1 MLILTKE
8 ALAKALEPYP
18 KIAQSIARIAEERY
32 STHLKKKEQAFED
45 QFGEELKLSITQ
57 ADLQNV
63 SIFKDASVGFLHSLA
78 MSLKPEKFYRNQIV
92 FRKGDEAQEMYFVAK
107 GTADVVDES
116 RSVVYASLQ
125 PGSFFGEVAV
135 FTDDQKRTATVQCS
149 SDELVVFKCEKSAL
163 NEILAEFPEVHSSI
177 EIELARRMEYI
188 RHRNRANLT
197 PEQLQATEIEAVTQ
211 KLQFVSYFYIQIAKN
226 HIVDSLIRWNWSKL
240 FTYFGSSA

>member
-32 STHLKKKEQAFED
+32 STHLKKKEIAIED
-45 QFGEELKLSITQ
+45 QFGEELQLSITQ
-57 ADLQNV
+57 NELQNF

-78 MSLKPEKFYRNQIV
+78 MSLKPEKYYRNQII
-92 FRKGDEAQEMYFVAK
+92 FRKGDQAQEMYFVAK
-107 GTADVVDES
+107 GTADAVDEA
-116 RSVVYASLQ
+116 RTTVFATLN

-135 FTDDQKRTATVQCS
+135 FTDDQKRTATVICS
-149 SDELVVFKCEKSAL
+149 SDELVVFKCEKTAL

-188 RHRNRANLT
+188 HHRNRANLS
-197 PEQLQATEIEAVTQ
+197 PRQLQATEIEVVAQ
-211 KLQFVSYFYIQIAKN
+211 KLQYVSWLC
-226 HIVDSLIRWNWSKL
+226 DC
-240 FTYFGSSA
+240 